1 MTDNDTRRIAAKS
14 DPVANSLNA
23 DIAGRLREAADLLSH
38 QGANP
43 FRVSAY
49 RRAANTVLGLSEGVD
64 DILRWDGV
72 DGLIALPG
80 IGQSLAA
87 AIEEM
92 VRTGRWMQLER
103 LRGVLEPEAVFQGIP
118 GIGPKLAHRIHE
130 SLETETL
137 EALEVAANDG
147 RLDGMRNARVADQ
160 PHGHSLLQQG

>member
-1 MTDNDTRRIAAKS
+1 MTDDATKRVAAKS
-14 DPVANSLNA
+14 GPVAHSLNA
-23 DIAGRLREAADLLSH
+23 VIAGRLSEAADLLSH

-49 RRAANTVLGLSEGVD
+49 RRAADTLLGLPGNVD
-64 DILRWDGV
+64 DILRRDGV

-130 SLETETL
+130 SLEIETL

-147 RLDGMRNARVADQ
+147 RLVRAVPQAFERVT
-160 PHGHSLLQQG
+160 HVRRFSER